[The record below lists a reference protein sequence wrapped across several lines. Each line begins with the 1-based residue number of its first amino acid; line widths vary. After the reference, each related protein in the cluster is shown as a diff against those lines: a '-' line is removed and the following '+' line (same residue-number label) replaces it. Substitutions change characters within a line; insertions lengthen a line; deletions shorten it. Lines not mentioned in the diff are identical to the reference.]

1 MVALVRKSLDSVF
14 AVFLQWLVMSQVM
27 HDFSVV
33 GAVLILCSI
42 LTSGGR
48 SITKKTGPH
57 SDLVNAMCCLNYDGK
72 NAKGGKDVEAG
83 KSKEDKVSESS
94 GMETNSSSEAD
105 QEKKH
110 CKE

>member
-33 GAVLILCSI
+33 GAVLILCAI

-72 NAKGGKDVEAG
+72 GGKDVEAG
-83 KSKEDKVSESS
+83 KSKDDKVSESS

-105 QEKKH
+105 QEKKQ